1 MNTWCGCR
9 GGLHGQQN
17 WGLGKGNEPDA
28 PLGIFHIVLYV
39 LPKAV
44 IKPTGNEYSSLVHWQ
59 HL

>member
-44 IKPTGNEYSSLVHWQ
+44 IKPTGNEYSSLVH
-59 HL
+59 